1 MRDVRSD
8 HQEVARTDARRLIF
22 TAGPV
27 QRAELANDV
36 VVADL
41 EESLLVLE
49 LHVLR
54 LATHDRML
62 INAITSAQPCKTLD
76 DRIRANLAIWAN
88 FDVIFDNS
96 CGMYR
101 HLQGFEDNRVL
112 WILQI
117 LFIMLGGFVWKE

>member
-1 MRDVRSD
+1 MNAD
-8 HQEVARTDARRLIF
+8 HEKVARPDARGF
-22 TAGPV
+22 TSATRAV
-27 QRAELANDV
+27 QRAELADNIV
-36 VVADL
+36 VPDF
-41 EESLLVLE
+41 EETRLALE

-54 LATHDRML
+54 LAAHDGML
-62 INAITSAQPCKTLD
+62 VNPIARAQPRKTLD
-76 DRIRANLAIWAN
+76 YCIRSNLTIWAN

-117 LFIMLGGFVWKE
+117 LFIMLGGFV